1 MITLDELKNVKAGDI
16 VSLTGVIYTARDQ
29 AHKKL
34 EELVNSDDVPSF
46 LNNSIIYYAGP
57 TPTKPGYVV
66 GSIGPTTSA
75 RMDKFAYL
83 MPKLGVIATI
93 GKGERSALCIE
104 EYKKNHT
111 MYFLATGGCGAL
123 ISKSVTKCEEIM
135 FKELGTESI
144 KRLEVKDFKVICA
157 IDYNGNTR
165 GE

>member
-1 MITLDELKNVKAGDI
+1 MISLEELKNVKAGEV
-16 VSLTGVIYTARDQ
+16 VSLSGVIFTARDQ

-34 EELVNSDDVPSF
+34 EELVINGENPTF

-57 TPTKPGYVV
+57 TPTKPGAVV

-93 GKGERSALCIE
+93 GKGERNKECIE

-111 MYFLATGGCGAL
+111 IYFLATGGCGAL

-157 IDYNGNTR
+157 IDYNGNTIW
-165 GE
+165 E